1 MSFSHWYN
9 KSTSSGST
17 ARSCKRSLR
26 NKSLKLQLLLY
37 VFLSQRLQKNTFQKM
52 GASTGAE
59 NIPNLHPEILAM
71 GFKTLCLHF
80 KAIILT
86 GRQNSYKFPAERIR
100 PINALQEIGFLVI
113 NPDNGRALHL
123 FFLIEHKT
131 GSNRQPP
138 IVVTRKGHQIQ
149 IHATKT
155 IGLPGSVIHSVAIGR
170 GHKKHIVV
178 GRIHRVTHIYRFP
191 PITLLVHYAE
201 KNIQT
206 THRVMPF

>member
-17 ARSCKRSLR
+17 ARSCRRSLR
-26 NKSLKLQLLLY
+26 NKSLKLKLLLY

-80 KAIILT
+80 QAIILT
-86 GRQNSYKFPAERIR
+86 GRQNSYKFPAERIG

-131 GSNRQPP
+131 GRARPLTGFM
-138 IVVTRKGHQIQ
+138 TRK
-149 IHATKT
+149 
-155 IGLPGSVIHSVAIGR
+155 
-170 GHKKHIVV
+170 
-178 GRIHRVTHIYRFP
+178 
-191 PITLLVHYAE
+191 PISCRAF
-201 KNIQT
+201 I
-206 THRVMPF
+206 